1 MGESER
7 LGLLINHLKTNA
19 FNFSKQAKI
28 AQGTVSSIL
37 KKKRRLSRDLI
48 DQISL
53 TYPNI
58 NIDWLLRGIGD
69 MFHQELEHADIAG
82 EPTVEYV
89 AIKSTKIELDGLPDR
104 IHKFI
109 LFGRV
114 GARVKISWHNA
125 YTSPGNWHDE

>member
-69 MFHQELEHADIAG
+69 MFHQELEQ
-82 EPTVEYV
+82 
-89 AIKSTKIELDGLPDR
+89 R
-104 IHKFI
+104 
-109 LFGRV
+109 
-114 GARVKISWHNA
+114 
-125 YTSPGNWHDE
+125 TSPVATKDQAGHTNLSVTSLYYHPEEINQEYQNLSHDLVE